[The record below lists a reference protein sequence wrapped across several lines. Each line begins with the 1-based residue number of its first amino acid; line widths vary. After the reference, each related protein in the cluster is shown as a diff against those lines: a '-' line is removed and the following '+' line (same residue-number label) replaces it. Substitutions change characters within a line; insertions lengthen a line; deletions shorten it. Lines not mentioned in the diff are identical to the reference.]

1 MTGWWLV
8 PVAFISMFLQDIL
21 STVLVQAE
29 ADERAHLAAACDT
42 LQDVCALASL
52 GAVGGSVLVGGD
64 WLLSACVIAAR
75 LGADY
80 SGSYTGVKVGGGIR
94 RRVHAKAVVPP

>member
-8 PVAFISMFLQDIL
+8 PVAFFAMFLQDIL

-29 ADERAHLAAACDT
+29 SDGRAHLAASMDT
-42 LQDVCALASL
+42 LGDVCALASL
-52 GAVGGSVLVGGD
+52 GAVGGSVLTGND

-80 SGSYTGVKVGGGIR
+80 SGTYTGVRVGNQIRAKVR
-94 RRVHAKAVVPP
+94 RAA